1 MPVPKP
7 DLEVSS
13 LALPSDYRLGQKS
26 RGGVQET
33 EQVKTQRLHEQVR
46 LRMMQRKSSFSK
58 SSGSLHNFTPTREA
72 SVATTFKYPTVPANF
87 NTRSQSHTITGNWN
101 VSSMPRSSIYGGKSG
116 TWSSRSAVDMNINQR
131 ISNMSQVRRQGE
143 EFTYRRQS
151 SRPQSMYGTTMHG
164 NARQRQ
170 DYDTISLRSIPV
182 HNGPVGFIGHQ
193 DDEVDSQASEK
204 LDQQMRQSYN
214 REAYGSN
221 QGTFQKSYI
230 LQNQTV
236 IGNNMGSVPSMTR
249 STSGTIYQAPI
260 GTVGAEA
267 EERVVRG
274 PSARTLQRLQSTQ
287 RNISRVNS
295 SSFGSMQQNQNKFV
309 YQMLPNGGG
318 GSSGAFQQISR
329 APSMKS
335 LTDSNIIQRG
345 NQGDMLDGPN
355 VLISQQSLTSGFDDL
370 NLSSAVKYLVSDD
383 PSFLTLGAAYI
394 QHKCYQDNEARREA
408 RYLQAIP
415 YLVKLFNHENQ
426 EVQRHV
432 TGAMRN
438 LIYNNTENK
447 TALIDAGG
455 IRELKLALQEHDDE
469 VQKNVTGILW
479 NLSSHE
485 TLKDR
490 LADEI
495 LQDLVTRDLSP
506 LSGKGSREVI
516 QQNVSEME
524 IFYNATGYLRNLSSA
539 SENTRQKMRNCPE
552 LVDSMVHFVQESL
565 KSGKAEEKSVENAV
579 CVLRNLS
586 FRLYEEI
593 PSSTLERLEG
603 PSRAEQN
610 DKKNGTVGCF
620 TPQSK
625 KIKEKR
631 NTDLVTFTE
640 VSKDPKGMEWLWN
653 PQIVKVYHDV
663 LQKSELN
670 QQTLE
675 GAAGALQNITSGN
688 TRWASV
694 LSRVALDQERVL
706 NTISSQ
712 LKTKNEQQ
720 LKSLTG
726 LIRNLCPRA
735 QDKNEMSRK
744 LVEPLL
750 ERLPGDKGSDQPSS
764 ETIINICAVLNS
776 LVVVSSSAPR
786 EIVYFKGLRK
796 LMYLKNQRDSP
807 ANEKIAKVASDLLSN
822 LWQHTKF
829 HRDYKSEGYS
839 REDFL
844 QF

>member
-1 MPVPKP
+1 MNYESNFLMSALQP

-394 QHKCYQDNEARREA
+394 QHKCYQDNEARREDPTSVRSSSEIQRSFPILSPDSGSTDNNSA
-408 RYLQAIP
+408 LLTYCSEEGVQCWLSLLASKRLDQ
-415 YLVKLFNHENQ
+415 H
-426 EVQRHV
+426 EVQ
-432 TGAMRN
+432 
-438 LIYNNTENK
+438 
-447 TALIDAGG
+447 
-455 IRELKLALQEHDDE
+455 
-469 VQKNVTGILW
+469 
-479 NLSSHE
+479 LSS
-485 TLKDR
+485 
-490 LADEI
+490 
-495 LQDLVTRDLSP
+495 P
-506 LSGKGSREVI
+506 C
-516 QQNVSEME
+516 QQ
-524 IFYNATGYLRNLSSA
+524 NLSSA